1 MNRKPIMQYTPFTTK
16 IAKVQTTS
24 NIAFHFHIKKITLG
38 QAYEY

>member
-16 IAKVQTTS
+16 IVKAQITS
-24 NIAFHFHIKKITLG
+24 HISFHFHIKKITLG